1 MGTGSQISGGDDVL
15 YGVGQEEDDV
25 VDEEDRY
32 GAVQGEK
39 GVDVIPKEHDADD
52 KEEAGEHFREKTCG
66 FEDPAILFVFSYRNH
81 DERPPYGAESCAG
94 KVKEEA
100 DFDGG
105 EGIILRLTEKFDVV
119 REGEMT
125 RRESGP
131 TQLDERGV
139 SVIRLLL
146 PPTSGSLLWD
156 VMAFCTIQRRR
167 QMVTSTEA
175 SGIASGAEDLCGS
188 RFPISVVKLS
198 SRS

>member
-1 MGTGSQISGGDDVL
+1 MTRTMQGGIFGRRLAASRILRFFSCLRIGSTRSVPAWRREWRWQC
-15 YGVGQEEDDV
+15 
-25 VDEEDRY
+25 
-32 GAVQGEK
+32 QGK
-39 GVDVIPKEHDADD
+39 A
-52 KEEAGEHFREKTCG
+52 A
-66 FEDPAILFVFSYRNH
+66 
-81 DERPPYGAESCAG
+81 
-94 KVKEEA
+94 
-100 DFDGG
+100 FDGG
-105 EGIILRLTEKFDVV
+105 EGIILRLTEKFGVV

-146 PPTSGSLLWD
+146 PPTSELLLLV

-188 RFPISVVKLS
+188 HFPISVVKRPS
-198 SRS
+198 